1 MKSFFAILLAA
12 LLTLCAAGAL
22 AAPALSGVIASD
34 STLTAGQDGWHIEF
48 DTTEGGA
55 LAMQLLGGSGEP
67 VADLG
72 AIWVDAGGC
81 RVSWDG
87 LLPDGSAVAPG
98 TYIVAVRLRNYWG
111 EESNECYVSL
121 SVLGDAQEDAAYAG
135 TQGTAAD
142 ASQGQADANAQTVPD
157 AQDASWDAAEPADAQ
172 AAAQDTTGQDIASD
186 ANAQHDAALDIALLE
201 EAPEAELLDIPA
213 QGAAAQ
219 GAAAQDAAA
228 QGVSVPQATSF
239 WDMDPDAYDLT
250 NPAHQQAIWEL
261 MMQPITVLNVGQTE
275 HVYPTNQPGI
285 KRTPYKENTAGEL
298 HGQSQGVH
306 VLEDDLDGDGY
317 LLIEAYSNDG
327 TKTDNAYMESLDAK
341 LIQGYVKK
349 SLLFEVTPS
358 SKYALLI
365 DKLRQKLYIFQNG
378 AIIGELSVS
387 TGLNNAKQPYNET
400 PPGEFITCSKVGLFV
415 SGSMRADY
423 AIRINGGTL
432 LHEVPY
438 RYGADGKT
446 KLYDEFETELGKKAS
461 HACIRIQ
468 RKKNDQGQNMAW
480 MWNNLELK
488 TKVFIWDDQG
498 REMYEPELPDSAMR
512 LYRNPDGG
520 SNYHTDE
527 NCSGVRER
535 YLPLTGDFTY
545 GDLTSSAFAKL
556 TPCPYCDAP
565 DRPETLYERY
575 AAAAEQIGAEITD
588 EMRAKFGL

>member
-12 LLTLCAAGAL
+12 LLTLCAGGAL
-22 AAPALSGVIASD
+22 AAPELSGVIASD
-34 STLTAGQDGWHIEF
+34 ISLTAGQDGWYIEF
-48 DTTEGGA
+48 DTSEGGA
-55 LAMQLLGGSGEP
+55 LAMQLLVGDLGEDA
-67 VADLG
+67 ADLG
-72 AIWVDAGGC
+72 AIWVEAGSC

-98 TYIVAVRLRNYWG
+98 AYIVAVRLRNFWG

-121 SVLGDAQEDAAYAG
+121 NVLGGAQDGAMSAAQDG
-135 TQGTAAD
+135 FTPDAAD
-142 ASQGQADANAQTVPD
+142 AQGASWDDAEAADAMTEADTQADAPEAV
-157 AQDASWDAAEPADAQ
+157 ALEIAADV
-172 AAAQDTTGQDIASD
+172 D
-186 ANAQHDAALDIALLE
+186 AQHDAVLDVALLE
-201 EAPEAELLDIPA
+201 DAPEVELLDVPA
-213 QGAAAQ
+213 LDAALQGDDAAQ
-219 GAAAQDAAA
+219 EIP
-228 QGVSVPQATSF
+228 VPQATSF

-250 NPAHQQAIWEL
+250 NPAHQQAIWDL

-275 HVYPTNQPGI
+275 HVYPTNLPGI

-327 TKTDNAYMESLDAK
+327 TKTDNTYMESLDAK

-378 AIIGELSVS
+378 AIIGELSIS

-400 PPGEFITCSKVGLFV
+400 PAGEFITCSKVGLFV
-415 SGSMRADY
+415 SGTMRADY

-438 RYGADGKT
+438 RYGADGTT
-446 KLYDEFETELGKKAS
+446 KLYDEFEGELGKKAS

-480 MWNNLELK
+480 LWNNLELK

-498 REMYEPELPDSAMR
+498 REMYEPELPDGAMQ

-520 SNYHTDE
+520 SNYHTDQ
-527 NCSGVRER
+527 NCSGVRAR

-545 GDLTSSAFAKL
+545 GDLTSSTFAKL

-565 DRPETLYERY
+565 DRPETLFERY
-575 AAAAEQIGAEITD
+575 EAAAQQIGAEISD
-588 EMRAKFGL
+588 EMKAKFGL